1 MFSGGLERDRGI
13 KWVKT
18 KIILN
23 HFNELLNVA
32 LSFFSLIL
40 SLDNS
45 QFYSYV

>member
-1 MFSGGLERDRGI
+1 MFSGGLERARGI